1 MILIERGQNL
11 KSVLHFSSG
20 IELETKMSILKST
33 TINTAELMEF
43 ITRLRWISLTAVID
57 FKITTTTPKEN
68 YGVLTNK
75 ISYTIIKQIILES
88 VSKYNLAFFCL
99 LTKKVE
105 TEGAKEAA
113 VFSGVYFLAL
123 SKGVVKRSVVFFFF
137 RTFLSIDTF
146 FLPNSKKI
154 TMSIA
159 LFKIRVVRSCF
170 FKNTLITYTLC
181 IYSRLV
187 NL

>member
-43 ITRLRWISLTAVID
+43 IARLRWRSLTAVID
-57 FKITTTTPKEN
+57 FKITTTPPKEN

-88 VSKYNLAFFCL
+88 VSK
-99 LTKKVE
+99 
-105 TEGAKEAA
+105 
-113 VFSGVYFLAL
+113 
-123 SKGVVKRSVVFFFF
+123 
-137 RTFLSIDTF
+137 
-146 FLPNSKKI
+146 
-154 TMSIA
+154 
-159 LFKIRVVRSCF
+159 
-170 FKNTLITYTLC
+170 
-181 IYSRLV
+181 
-187 NL
+187 

>member
-33 TINTAELMEF
+33 TINTAELMEC
-43 ITRLRWISLTAVID
+43 ITRLRWRSLTAVID
-57 FKITTTTPKEN
+57 FKITTTPPKEN

-123 SKGVVKRSVVFFFF
+123 SKWCCQEVSCFLFFFG
-137 RTFLSIDTF
+137 TFLSIDTF
-146 FLPNSKKI
+146 SYQIARKLRWVLRFLKSGW
-154 TMSIA
+154 
-159 LFKIRVVRSCF
+159 
-170 FKNTLITYTLC
+170 
-181 IYSRLV
+181 
-187 NL
+187 

>member
-33 TINTAELMEF
+33 TITTAELMEF
-43 ITRLRWISLTAVID
+43 ITRLRWRSLTAVID
-57 FKITTTTPKEN
+57 FKITTTPPKEN

-99 LTKKVE
+99 LTKRLRLRELKRQLFFQ
-105 TEGAKEAA
+105 GCI
-113 VFSGVYFLAL
+113 SLL
-123 SKGVVKRSVVFFFF
+123 SVNGVVKRSVVFFFF

-146 FLPNSKKI
+146 SYQIARKLRWVLRFLKSGW
-154 TMSIA
+154 
-159 LFKIRVVRSCF
+159 
-170 FKNTLITYTLC
+170 
-181 IYSRLV
+181 
-187 NL
+187 